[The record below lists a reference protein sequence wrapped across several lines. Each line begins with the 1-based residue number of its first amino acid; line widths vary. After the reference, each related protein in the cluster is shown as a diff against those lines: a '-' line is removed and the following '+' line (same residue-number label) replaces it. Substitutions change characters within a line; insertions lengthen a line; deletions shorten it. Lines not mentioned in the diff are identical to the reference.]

1 MALFFL
7 LIGLEVKR
15 ELLDGHLSKPSQV
28 VLPGAAA
35 IGGMVVPALI
45 YWALNKDNPA
55 ALGGWAIPMATDI
68 AFALG
73 VLALLGKRVP
83 VSLKLF
89 LMTLA
94 IIDDLGAI
102 IVIAIFYSG
111 ELSSAS
117 LAGAG
122 ACLVALIAMNRLG
135 VVKLGPY
142 LIIGLILWVCVL
154 KSGVHAT
161 LAGVT
166 LAFCIPLRTK
176 NAEPSPLLGLEHAL
190 HPWVAYGILPL
201 FAFANAGV
209 SLAGVN
215 LESFTHHVPMGIAA
229 GLLVGKTVGVFGL
242 TWLAVKTGLAALPT
256 GANWGQVMGVAILC
270 GIGFTMSLFIG
281 GLAFHDGAAATQ
293 VQLGVIGGSLLSIVA
308 GALDMKIRDLLRAS
322 ASAAVLSAM
331 LSTAA
336 FAQEEP
342 APADDV
348 NTVDTIVVTVNKRE
362 QNLQD
367 VPATVTALSGELMQ
381 DAGVKDIKDLQI
393 LTPGLTVTSTSNETV
408 TTARIRGVGT
418 VGDNPGLESSVG
430 IVIDGVYRPR
440 NG

>member
-1 MALFFL
+1 MPLRSTFTRFFQLEAASGLLLIAAAALALIINNSPLSHLYASFLDVPVIAQIGALKIAKPALLWINDGLMALFFL

-15 ELLDGHLSKPSQV
+15 ELLDGQLSKPSQV

-102 IVIAIFYSG
+102 IVIAIFYSTD
-111 ELSSAS
+111 LSGAS
-117 LAGAG
+117 LAGAA
-122 ACLVALIAMNRLG
+122 ACLIALIAMNRLG

-142 LIIGLILWVCVL
+142 MIVGLILWVCVL

-176 NAEPSPLLGLEHAL
+176 NAEPSPLLTLEHAL
-190 HPWVAYGILPL
+190 HPWVAYAILPL

-209 SLAGVN
+209 SLVGVN

-229 GLLVGKTVGVFGL
+229 GLLLGKTVGVLGF
-242 TWLAVKTGLAALPT
+242 TWVMVKTGLAALPA
-256 GANWGQVMGVAILC
+256 GANWGQVLGVAVLC
-270 GIGFTMSLFIG
+270 GIGFTMSLFVG
-281 GLAFHDGAAATQ
+281 SLAFVPGSSEYAGMDRMGILTGSILAA
-293 VQLGVIGGSLLSIVA
+293 LIGYA
-308 GALDMKIRDLLRAS
+308 
-322 ASAAVLSAM
+322 
-331 LSTAA
+331 
-336 FAQEEP
+336 
-342 APADDV
+342 
-348 NTVDTIVVTVNKRE
+348 
-362 QNLQD
+362 
-367 VPATVTALSGELMQ
+367 VTAMASRKQALAQ
-381 DAGVKDIKDLQI
+381 V
-393 LTPGLTVTSTSNETV
+393 
-408 TTARIRGVGT
+408 
-418 VGDNPGLESSVG
+418 
-430 IVIDGVYRPR
+430 
-440 NG
+440 

>member
-1 MALFFL
+1 MPLRSTFTRFFQLEAASGLLLIAAAALALIINNSPLSHLYASFLDVPVVAQIGALKIAKPALLWINDGLMALFFL

-15 ELLDGHLSKPSQV
+15 ELLDGQLSKPSQV

-102 IVIAIFYSG
+102 IVIALFYSAD
-111 ELSSAS
+111 LSGAS
-117 LAGAG
+117 LAGAA
-122 ACLVALIAMNRLG
+122 ACLIALIAMNRLG

-142 LIIGLILWVCVL
+142 MIVGLILWVCVL

-176 NAEPSPLLGLEHAL
+176 NAEPSPLLTLEHAL
-190 HPWVAYGILPL
+190 HPWVAYVILPL

-215 LESFTHHVPMGIAA
+215 LQSFTHHVPMGIAA
-229 GLLVGKTVGVFGL
+229 GLLLGKTVGVLGF
-242 TWLAVKTGLAALPT
+242 TWVMVKTGLAALPA
-256 GANWGQVMGVAILC
+256 GANWGQVLGVAILC
-270 GIGFTMSLFIG
+270 GIGFTMSLFVG
-281 GLAFHDGAAATQ
+281 SLAFLPGSSEYAGMDRMGILTGSILAA
-293 VQLGVIGGSLLSIVA
+293 LIGYA
-308 GALDMKIRDLLRAS
+308 
-322 ASAAVLSAM
+322 
-331 LSTAA
+331 
-336 FAQEEP
+336 
-342 APADDV
+342 
-348 NTVDTIVVTVNKRE
+348 
-362 QNLQD
+362 
-367 VPATVTALSGELMQ
+367 VTAMASRKQVLVQ
-381 DAGVKDIKDLQI
+381 A
-393 LTPGLTVTSTSNETV
+393 
-408 TTARIRGVGT
+408 
-418 VGDNPGLESSVG
+418 
-430 IVIDGVYRPR
+430 
-440 NG
+440 